1 MEGKKNGGRRG
12 RKGPAGASESR
23 QGSRLLLL
31 LCGSSAGQ
39 PPASVQLQTS
49 VSPAKKNEKKLGDQE
64 RHWPCLAVFGWQLAS
79 GTARLEGDLQLAK
92 RRAWDQQPPS
102 LTVALDRQLQIPDT

>member
-49 VSPAKKNEKKLGDQE
+49 VSPAKKTKKTGG
-64 RHWPCLAVFGWQLAS
+64 PGAA
-79 GTARLEGDLQLAK
+79 
-92 RRAWDQQPPS
+92 
-102 LTVALDRQLQIPDT
+102 VALFGSIRLAAR